1 MHWLKKGILFIL
13 SIFLC
18 LSCNQHEEKQDST
31 AFDIVQNIDSVFSLA
46 HEWTDEDPPIPTQ
59 LLDSLNRNLDS
70 IEIHAFNY
78 SAEPNAITFSAKDK
92 SHFEIF
98 EKTPTLKRVNR
109 FLQNFCFFKK
119 IVNKN
124 TFFLFLIV
132 ISIGINSITIIFAC
146 KLNINGRFPIKYNA

>member
-98 EKTPTLKRVNR
+98 EKTPTLKRLNKVSYQSYTVWRSLIKNKEILE
-109 FLQNFCFFKK
+109 FSLQPHPTLSW
-119 IVNKN
+119 
-124 TFFLFLIV
+124 TF
-132 ISIGINSITIIFAC
+132 TIRRR
-146 KLNINGRFPIKYNA
+146 GQE